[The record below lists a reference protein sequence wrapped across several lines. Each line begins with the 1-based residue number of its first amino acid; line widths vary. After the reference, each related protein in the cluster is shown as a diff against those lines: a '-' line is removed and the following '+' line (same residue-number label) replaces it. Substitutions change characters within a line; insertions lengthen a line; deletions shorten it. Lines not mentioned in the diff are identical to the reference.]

1 MPDMDFTCEFFSGNR
16 QRLLKVTDAK
26 LIVLSANGLLQRTT
40 DTTYPFRQDSN
51 FWYLTGIEEAD
62 YILVLTEDNSFLI
75 APPRAEHRDMWDG
88 AINKK
93 QLFKTSGISDVL
105 EHHVGWTKLDQL
117 LKKIKK
123 VHTITPAEAYYNSF
137 GFYSNPA
144 RMALLTALKKHT
156 SLELVDIRK
165 PLALLRQIKQLPELL
180 VLKKA
185 IDITSKT
192 LLSIQNN
199 LKNYTYEYEIVADI
213 TRGFIFRGASG
224 HAYEPI
230 VASGVNAATIHHLN
244 YNSLV
249 MNNALILFDVGAE
262 VSNYSADISRT
273 YAVGNPSKRATK
285 VYEAVMRVRQEAFN
299 LLKPGVLPREY
310 EATIDTLIA
319 VELNRL
325 GLLDDVT
332 DKKKFRKL
340 YPHLT
345 SHFLGLDTHDSADY
359 EQPLKVG
366 MVLTVEPGIYIQSEG
381 IGVRIEDDV
390 LITKDGI
397 EILSDSLP
405 STLV

>member
-1 MPDMDFTCEFFSGNR
+1 
-16 QRLLKVTDAK
+16 
-26 LIVLSANGLLQRTT
+26 
-40 DTTYPFRQDSN
+40 
-51 FWYLTGIEEAD
+51 
-62 YILVLTEDNSFLI
+62 
-75 APPRAEHRDMWDG
+75 
-88 AINKK
+88 
-93 QLFKTSGISDVL
+93 
-105 EHHVGWTKLDQL
+105 
-117 LKKIKK
+117 
-123 VHTITPAEAYYNSF
+123 
-137 GFYSNPA
+137 
-144 RMALLTALKKHT
+144 
-156 SLELVDIRK
+156 
-165 PLALLRQIKQLPELL
+165 
-180 VLKKA
+180 
-185 IDITSKT
+185 
-192 LLSIQNN
+192 

>member
-1 MPDMDFTCEFFSGNR
+1 MEFTSEFFGGNR
-16 QRLLKVTDAK
+16 QRLLEVTDSK

-62 YILVLTEDNSFLI
+62 YILVFTTEDSFLI
-75 APPRAEHRDMWDG
+75 APPRAGHRDMWDG

-93 QLFKTSGISDVL
+93 ELLKLSAVSEIL
-105 EHHVGWTKLDQL
+105 EYQAGWTKLDQL

-123 VHTITPAEAYYNSF
+123 VHTITPAEAYYESF
-137 GFYSNPA
+137 GFYTNPA
-144 RMALLTALKKHT
+144 RMALLAALKKHR

-165 PLALLRQIKQLPELL
+165 PLAHLRQIKQAPELL
-180 VLKKA
+180 ALRKA

-192 LLSIQNN
+192 LLSVQKK
-199 LKNYTYEYEIVADI
+199 LSEYKFEYEAVADI
-213 TRGFIFRGASG
+213 TQGFISRGATG

-230 VASGVNAATIHHLN
+230 VASGVNAATIHHFN
-244 YNSLV
+244 YNSPV
-249 MNNALILFDVGAE
+249 TNNALILFDVGAE

-273 YAVGNPSKRATK
+273 YAIGTPSTRAID
-285 VYEAVMRVRQEAFN
+285 VYTAVMRVREKAFK

-310 EATIDTLIA
+310 EATVDSIMA
-319 VELNRL
+319 AELKGL
-325 GLLDDVT
+325 GLLDDLT

-359 EQPLKVG
+359 DLPLRPG
-366 MVLTVEPGIYIQSEG
+366 MVLTVEPGIYIQSES

-397 EILSDSLP
+397 EVLSGSLP
-405 STLV
+405 STLE